1 MDDGLVLKL
10 VRVIE
15 SLAPVAEVARDN
27 KDGLF
32 IFEEGQ
38 EELSVLVVLV
48 VWDLADHEWDH
59 LHLCLPRILEA
70 LLNVG
75 QMELEAMFIF
85 FEPKLDL
92 LDVYITP

>member
-27 KDGLF
+27 KDSLF
-32 IFEEGQ
+32 VFEKLQ

-48 VWDLADHEWDH
+48 VWDLADHEWNH
-59 LHLCLPRILEA
+59 LNLCLPRILEA

-85 FEPKLDL
+85 LEPKLDL